1 MVDDSSS
8 NHTHRKHIRPR
19 PLAHRA
25 SDASAVQRSRG
36 TYPNKARE
44 LSYGRMGVA
53 YRAGQILESW
63 QFSLP
68 QLIISP
74 FKKCPILK
82 CWVVLEFA
90 RSLGRR
96 RDTIDTD
103 QVSRTYAMKKDMND
117 RFAKGEI
124 QALGGAEG
132 SFRNM
137 TGANAF
143 AKSR

>member
-1 MVDDSSS
+1 M
-8 NHTHRKHIRPR
+8 
-19 PLAHRA
+19 
-25 SDASAVQRSRG
+25 
-36 TYPNKARE
+36 
-44 LSYGRMGVA
+44 
-53 YRAGQILESW
+53 
-63 QFSLP
+63 
-68 QLIISP
+68 
-74 FKKCPILK
+74 
-82 CWVVLEFA
+82 LEFA